1 LRLKTREVLPN
12 KEERDALD
20 EKLFMIG
27 LVLVTHGALASEFLA
42 AMQHVVGVQKQITAI
57 NIGADDDVE
66 LRRAEILKAVAD
78 MNTGAGVVI
87 LTDMFGGTPSNLAIS
102 AMNAPDI
109 EVICGINLPVLVK
122 LAKVR
127 AEKPLQEAVLLAQE
141 AGRKY
146 ISIASRI
153 LGAR

>member
-1 LRLKTREVLPN
+1 
-12 KEERDALD
+12 
-20 EKLFMIG
+20 MIG
-27 LVLVTHGALASEFLA
+27 LVLVTHGALASEFVS
-42 AMQHVVGVQKQITAI
+42 AMQHVVGVQKQIIAI
-57 NIGADDDVE
+57 NIGADDDIDQ
-66 LRRAEILKAVAD
+66 RRLEILDAVKLV
-78 MNTGAGVVI
+78 NSGQGVVI

-102 AMNAPDI
+102 AMTAPDI

-127 AEKPLQEAVLLAQE
+127 AEKPLDEAVLLAQE

-146 ISIASRI
+146 ISIASRV